1 MYYYFDLKIELYE
14 PGKPCLLNRD
24 ITGFDCS
31 QIQGLLAEYPTAYS
45 GAILASYEGRDLD
58 GIPLRDLV
66 KEDFNHQS
74 FINWVLETNNLAYDV
89 HEQMKA
95 QAELDK
101 AKKPNKTK
109 TVQLVSTEEQAA
121 A

>member
-1 MYYYFDLKIELYE
+1 MYYYFDLKIELYKQ
-14 PGKPCLLNRD
+14 GKPCLLNRD
-24 ITGFDCS
+24 ITGFDFS
-31 QIQGLLAEYPTAYS
+31 QIQELLTEYPSAYS
-45 GAILASYEGRDLD
+45 GAVLASYKGRDLD

-66 KEDFNHQS
+66 KEDFNHES
-74 FINWVLETNNLAYDV
+74 FINWVLATNDLAYDV
-89 HEQMKA
+89 HEQMKV

-101 AKKPNKTK
+101 AKKPKKAK

>member
-14 PGKPCLLNRD
+14 KGKPFLLDRD
-24 ITGFDCS
+24 ITGFDLP
-31 QIQGLLAEYPTAYS
+31 QIKELLSKYPTAHS

-66 KEDFNHQS
+66 KEDFNNQS
-74 FINWVLETNNLAYDV
+74 FIDWILATNDLAYEVKDM
-89 HEQMKA
+89 MKV
-95 QAELDK
+95 QAEIEK
-101 AKKPNKTK
+101 ARKHKKAK
-109 TVQLVSTEEQAA
+109 TVQFVPTEEQAA